1 LMFMDELTKYLAK
14 QLSIKN
20 DEFRNSLPINYI
32 THELVLLKS
41 QKSPSKKWNKK
52 TKYKYDHFN
61 GSLILS
67 RKMLDCDNIHKVL
80 KDVQKYDNFTKDN
93 DPYQERR
100 FGDINYKS
108 LSFEDEIERESLVF
122 WKIEFW
128 DDKSLKHKSTDY
140 LKQKCYRTLTI
151 YNASEV

>member
-1 LMFMDELTKYLAK
+1 MFMDELTKYLAN

-20 DEFRNSLPINYI
+20 DQFRKSLPINYI
-32 THELVLLKS
+32 TNELVLLRS
-41 QKSPSKKWNKK
+41 QKSPEKKWGKK

-67 RKMLDCDNIHKVL
+67 RKMLECDDIYQVL
-80 KDVQKYDNFTKDN
+80 KDVQNYDKFTKEN
-93 DPYQERR
+93 DPYLERR
-100 FGDINYKS
+100 FGDINYKM
-108 LSFEDEIERESLVF
+108 LSFEDELEKESLVF

-128 DDKSLKHKSTDY
+128 DDNSLKHKATDY